1 MVEGEARGSVATAA
15 HNGSQPEFVDLYGAL
30 PGAMEALQA
39 LEAAIAAGPLDRQI
53 FELVKMRAS
62 QINSCAFCLDMH
74 YKDARSEGET
84 EERLYMLNAWR
95 EATLYSEQERAALA
109 MTEQVTLISQGH
121 VPPEVEAEARRVFSA
136 GEYAA
141 LVFAIVAINS
151 WNRLAITSH
160 APSGHYKPAKQTRNN

>member
-1 MVEGEARGSVATAA
+1 MASSDGTVAKAAR
-15 HNGSQPEFVDLYGAL
+15 NGSQPEYVDLYGSL
-30 PGAMEALQA
+30 PDGLEALLA
-39 LEAAIAAGPLDRQI
+39 LEAAIAAGPLARQI

-62 QINSCAFCLDMH
+62 QINGCAYCLDMH

-95 EATLYSEQERAALA
+95 ESTLYSEQERAALA
-109 MTEQVTLISQGH
+109 LTEQVTLISQGH
-121 VPPEVEAEARRVFSA
+121 VAPEVESEARRVFSQ

-141 LVFAIVAINS
+141 LVFAIVAINA

-160 APSGHYKPAKQTRNN
+160 APSGHYKPAKQIRNN